1 MPFQPGGLH
10 FFRARLLSGGVGN
23 GNLNPK
29 LEKCVRCEKTVY
41 AVERVEAGGQ
51 IWHKGCF
58 RCGICDL
65 VLNLNSYKQ
74 ADQQLYCGKHY
85 QELVL
90 AKNTQTPV

>member
-1 MPFQPGGLH
+1 MPFQP
-10 FFRARLLSGGVGN
+10 
-23 GNLNPK
+23 PK
-29 LEKCVRCEKTVY
+29 LEKCVRCGKTVY

-58 RCGICDL
+58 RCGQCDV

-85 QELVL
+85 QAMIL
-90 AKNTQTPV
+90 AKNTQTPAM